1 MVSGIYG
8 HIFIE
13 TISDGI
19 FNNIMINYK
28 IKDLNINRWIA
39 NIIINY
45 YSFKDIKKEFIIS
58 IKGNDIKEAKKK
70 VEYFL
75 KKGNNKFEEEIE
87 VDNPWIWKTS
97 GELREIKKKEN
108 IIYELEVSEIDSKV
122 GEIFIKKNIWFSNLK
137 ALSEEDNIERSLYFM
152 NYGRKFL

>member
-1 MVSGIYG
+1 
-8 HIFIE
+8 
-13 TISDGI
+13 
-19 FNNIMINYK
+19 MINYK

-97 GELREIKKKEN
+97 GELREIKKK
-108 IIYELEVSEIDSKV
+108 
-122 GEIFIKKNIWFSNLK
+122 
-137 ALSEEDNIERSLYFM
+137 
-152 NYGRKFL
+152 

>member
-58 IKGNDIKEAKKK
+58 IKGNDINKK
-70 VEYFL
+70 
-75 KKGNNKFEEEIE
+75 
-87 VDNPWIWKTS
+87 S
-97 GELREIKKKEN
+97 
-108 IIYELEVSEIDSKV
+108 
-122 GEIFIKKNIWFSNLK
+122 
-137 ALSEEDNIERSLYFM
+137 
-152 NYGRKFL
+152 

>member
-1 MVSGIYG
+1 MKYPIPCSMYDVFSPNRNLVRKCQCNAGWDWSPCIMVSGIYG

-13 TISDGI
+13 TISDEI

-58 IKGNDIKEAKKK
+58 IKGNDIKKK
-70 VEYFL
+70 
-75 KKGNNKFEEEIE
+75 
-87 VDNPWIWKTS
+87 S
-97 GELREIKKKEN
+97 
-108 IIYELEVSEIDSKV
+108 
-122 GEIFIKKNIWFSNLK
+122 
-137 ALSEEDNIERSLYFM
+137 
-152 NYGRKFL
+152 

>member
-58 IKGNDIKEAKKK
+58 IKGNDIKKK
-70 VEYFL
+70 VKYFL

-97 GELREIKKKEN
+97 GELREIKKK
-108 IIYELEVSEIDSKV
+108 
-122 GEIFIKKNIWFSNLK
+122 
-137 ALSEEDNIERSLYFM
+137 
-152 NYGRKFL
+152 

>member
-1 MVSGIYG
+1 MPILLY
-8 HIFIE
+8 
-13 TISDGI
+13 
-19 FNNIMINYK
+19 
-28 IKDLNINRWIA
+28 L
-39 NIIINY
+39 IINY

-58 IKGNDIKEAKKK
+58 IKGNDIKKK
-70 VEYFL
+70 VKYFL

-108 IIYELEVSEIDSKV
+108 IIYELEVFEIDSKV
-122 GEIFIKKNIWFSNLK
+122 GEIFIIKNICFSNLK